1 MSCFT
6 VVLDPTVEAFYRRI
20 AAQAGLTLETVLSDT
35 LFKPWP
41 ESLRWRQPA
50 ASAHN
55 SQKSTGFLLET
66 GKSAIVFCRKLCYT
80 LSKTHPIKTIRKD
93 IRYLP

>member
-20 AAQAGLTLETVLSDT
+20 AAQAGLTLECCPIRCSSL
-35 LFKPWP
+35 P
-41 ESLRWRQPA
+41 ESLRWRQSA